1 MRKFFLVMLMTWL
14 FIKPSSAQV
23 FDFTLN
29 DCNGVSHHLYED
41 LAAGNAVV
49 MKFCTGWCGPCTISN
64 PSYEPANSIRRKI
77 QGWDLCCKDP
87 ARKKVKQ
94 LKLVKLP
101 G

>member
-1 MRKFFLVMLMTWL
+1 MRKFFLIMLMTWL

-49 MKFCTGWCGPCTISN
+49 MKFCAGWCGPCAISN
-64 PSYEPANSIRRKI
+64 PSYESIWKEFRNSN
-77 QGWDLCCKDP
+77 C
-87 ARKKVKQ
+87 KVKMYNMLFEDVSSQ
-94 LKLVKLP
+94 ETDCQY
-101 G
+101 